1 MNIKNLYRVFS
12 YARCRLL
19 LVIVTVISINSIAPC
34 LVYSATEGGNT
45 ISVKEAEKIIRE
57 YITAHSPWE
66 DAQIKIRNINV
77 PNNLLLSPD
86 LDFEI
91 TASPRSTLIGRT
103 AFSLN
108 IKGDNS
114 PVKTIWI
121 SADIDV
127 WVDVVLTARSL
138 KNHQIISSSDVYI
151 GKHNLGDLP
160 AGYLYKPEDTTG
172 KRLKRFIG
180 GNQPVTSDMLEDP
193 PLLKRGDKVFIIAE
207 SDTIKVTALGIAS
220 EDGYK
225 DRPVKVVNLQS
236 KREVFGDVI
245 DSGTIKVR
253 W

>member
-1 MNIKNLYRVFS
+1 MTIKNLHRYFASSCFR
-12 YARCRLL
+12 RLI
-19 LVIVTVISINSIAPC
+19 VIVTVISINSIAPC
-34 LVYSATEGGNT
+34 LTSSATEGGNSL
-45 ISVKEAEKIIRE
+45 SVKEAENIIRE
-57 YITAHSPWE
+57 YVTAHSPWE
-66 DAQIKIRNINV
+66 DAQIKIKNINV

-86 LDFEI
+86 LDYEI
-91 TASPRSTLIGRT
+91 TASPKSTLIGRT

-121 SADIDV
+121 SADIEV

-138 KNHQIISSSDVYI
+138 KDHQIINSNDVYM
-151 GKHNLGDLP
+151 GKQNLGDLP
-160 AGYLYKPEDTTG
+160 AGYLYKPEDTSG

-180 GNQPVTSDMLEDP
+180 GNRPVTNDMLEDT

-207 SDTIKVTALGIAS
+207 SDTIKVTAVGIAS

-245 DSGTIKVR
+245 DGGTIKVR